1 MNNSVAHSKSTQA
14 KRRAD
19 SNPTGIKRQPQRPRL
34 DMNQAPRIPV
44 RSTLASRSN
53 HTSPTASTA
62 QRLSNISASSITSS
76 ARLSNASVN
85 SNSSRVSVASSS
97 STKSTSVATAA
108 KPKKPTPD
116 KTKKAIPTW
125 DTKGRL
131 NQLQAQLTE
140 TGEEVH
146 EIEKLQQDL
155 ESSLQSKDS
164 MLREAMQK
172 VADLERTIQET
183 EERHQDELHTIREK
197 FVSKNRELIYSN
209 ERRKKQF
216 AEFESELSN
225 AEFEYRKAKRNIE
238 DEERENTALK
248 TQKRQVEGA
257 LAELDAATRNKRLE
271 KKNAMSALAA
281 AEETSVTLSDQI
293 DAKGRYIQEL
303 QRTLLENEKLRRKDH
318 DRLQELKGNIRVFC
332 RVRPAISKCHID
344 GLHSQPDALT
354 PSVDA
359 KTEPNL
365 INARFFGD
373 DNESMELTEQTS
385 STLGKT
391 ITKSHTFTFD
401 RVFSP
406 EASQKECFEEISQLV
421 QSALDGFNVCIF
433 AYGQTGSGKTFT
445 MQGPTYPTEE
455 TAGMIPRAVQQ
466 IYQVVQQLKQFGWE
480 YSMEGQFLEIYNETI
495 NDLLG
500 NSSNYGK
507 IKHEIHHEKSGKT
520 SVTEMTSVVL
530 DSPSKVKLMLR
541 KANQNRATGATNM
554 NERSSRSHSV
564 FTLQLTGHN
573 AATGERTSG
582 ILNLIDLAGS
592 ERLSMSGSTGDRLRE
607 TQAINKSLSCLGDVI
622 HALINNNNNNKEG
635 GHIPYRNS
643 KLTWLLRNSLGGN
656 CKTLMFVNVS
666 PLMEHFGESLC
677 SLRFA
682 TKVNSCQVGT
692 AKKLAK

>member
-1 MNNSVAHSKSTQA
+1 MNNSVTNNKSAHA

-19 SNPTGIKRQPQRPRL
+19 SNLGIKRQQQRPRL

-53 HTSPTASTA
+53 HNSPTASTTE
-62 QRLSNISASSITSS
+62 RLSNISASSITSNS
-76 ARLSNASVN
+76 RLSNASIN
-85 SNSSRVSVASSS
+85 SNSSRISASSSS
-97 STKSTSVATAA
+97 STKSMSATTKA
-108 KPKKPTPD
+108 KKPIFD
-116 KTKKAIPTW
+116 KTKKSIPTW

-140 TGEEVH
+140 TSEEVN

-155 ESSLQSKDS
+155 ESSLQSKDG

-172 VADLERTIQET
+172 VTDLERTIQET
-183 EERHQDELHTIREK
+183 EERHQDELDKIRER

-216 AEFESELSN
+216 AGFESELSTM
-225 AEFEYRKAKRNIE
+225 EFEYRKTKRTIE
-238 DEERENTALK
+238 DEERENTTLK
-248 TQKRQVEGA
+248 TQKRQVEGS
-257 LAELDAATRNKRLE
+257 LAELDAATRNKRLK
-271 KKNAMSALAA
+271 KKNLMSELTA
-281 AEETSVTLSDQI
+281 AEEKSETLSSRI
-293 DAKGRYIQEL
+293 ESKGQYIQEL
-303 QRTLLENEKLRRKDH
+303 QRTLLQNEKLRRKDH
-318 DRLQELKGNIRVFC
+318 DKLQELKGNIRVFC
-332 RVRPAISKCHID
+332 RVRPAINS
-344 GLHSQPDALT
+344 
-354 PSVDA
+354 

-373 DNESMELTEQTS
+373 DNESMELTELTS
-385 STLGKT
+385 STLGRT

-406 EASQKECFEEISQLV
+406 EASQKDCFEEISQLV

-445 MQGPTYPTEE
+445 MQGPTFPTEE
-455 TAGMIPRAVQQ
+455 TSGMIPRAVQQ
-466 IYQVVQQLKQFGWE
+466 IYEVVQQLKQFGWE
-480 YSMEGQFLEIYNETI
+480 YNMEGQFLEIYNETI

-500 NSSNYGK
+500 NSSNYGR
-507 IKHEIHHEKSGKT
+507 IKHEIHHEKNGKT

-564 FTLQLTGHN
+564 FTLQLTGRN
-573 AATGERTSG
+573 AATGETTSG

-607 TQAINKSLSCLGDVI
+607 TQAINKSLSCLGD
-622 HALINNNNNNKEG
+622 
-635 GHIPYRNS
+635 
-643 KLTWLLRNSLGGN
+643 KL
-656 CKTLMFVNVS
+656 
-666 PLMEHFGESLC
+666 
-677 SLRFA
+677 
-682 TKVNSCQVGT
+682 
-692 AKKLAK
+692 

>member
-1 MNNSVAHSKSTQA
+1 MNNPVTSNKSTHA

-19 SNPTGIKRQPQRPRL
+19 SNPGIKRQQQRPRL

-53 HTSPTASTA
+53 HNSPTTSTA
-62 QRLSNISASSITSS
+62 ERLSNISASSITSS
-76 ARLSNASVN
+76 SRLSNASLN
-85 SNSSRVSVASSS
+85 SNSSRASAASTS
-97 STKSTSVATAA
+97 STKSMSAITRA
-108 KPKKPTPD
+108 KKPTLD
-116 KTKKAIPTW
+116 KTKKSIPTW

-140 TGEEVH
+140 TSEEVN

-183 EERHQDELHTIREK
+183 EERHQEELHKIREK

-209 ERRKKQF
+209 ERRKKQY
-216 AEFESELSN
+216 AGFESELSTM
-225 AEFEYRKAKRNIE
+225 EFEYRKAKRTIE
-238 DEERENTALK
+238 DEERENTTLTA
-248 TQKRQVEGA
+248 QRRQVEGS
-257 LAELDAATRNKRLE
+257 LAELDTATRSKRLK
-271 KKNAMSALAA
+271 KKNLISALAEAEDTSA
-281 AEETSVTLSDQI
+281 ALSDHVES
-293 DAKGRYIQEL
+293 KGRYIREL
-303 QRTLLENEKLRRKDH
+303 QKSLLENEKLRRKDH
-318 DRLQELKGNIRVFC
+318 DKLQELKGNIRVFC
-332 RVRPAISKCHID
+332 RVRPAINSK
-344 GLHSQPDALT
+344 A
-354 PSVDA
+354 
-359 KTEPNL
+359 EPNL

-385 STLGKT
+385 STLGKS

-406 EASQKECFEEISQLV
+406 EASQKDCFEEISQLV

-445 MQGPTYPTEE
+445 MQGPTFPTEE
-455 TAGMIPRAVQQ
+455 TSGMIPRAVQQ
-466 IYQVVQQLKQFGWE
+466 IYEVVQQLKQFGWE
-480 YSMEGQFLEIYNETI
+480 YKMEGQFLEIYNETI

-507 IKHEIHHEKSGKT
+507 IKHEIHHEKNGKT

-573 AATGERTSG
+573 AATGETTAG

-622 HALINNNNNNKEG
+622 HALINNKEG

-692 AKKLAK
+692 ARKLVR